1 MTIAYQIGDSL
12 YLNITNQCPCDCI
25 FCIRNETDGINPGQS
40 LWLDH
45 EPTVA
50 EIKAALSAVDFEA
63 YQEIVFCGYGE
74 PTSRLDVLLDIA
86 RFLKETQK
94 LPIRLN
100 TNGLSDLINR
110 SCGQKTAP
118 LLAKYIDMISISLN
132 APDSLYYRDLC
143 NPSFG
148 EASYEAMLQFARDC
162 KAHFSHVTLSVLEN
176 ALDKEAMESCR
187 AICDAMDIPL
197 RLR

>member
-86 RFLKETQK
+86 QFLKETQK

-148 EASYEAMLQFARDC
+148 EASYEAMLQFTRDC
-162 KAHFSHVTLSVLEN
+162 KAHFSQVTLSVLAN